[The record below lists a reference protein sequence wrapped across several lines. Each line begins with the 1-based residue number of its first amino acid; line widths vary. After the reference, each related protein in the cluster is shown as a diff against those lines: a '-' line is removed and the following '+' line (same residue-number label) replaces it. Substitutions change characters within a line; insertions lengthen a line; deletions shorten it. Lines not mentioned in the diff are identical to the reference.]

1 MFSAIKKAL
10 GVRHKGATGDPFYPT
25 HYFRCQVVVWMV
37 QNRQQV
43 LYNKREALEANYGI
57 EEESATFKGPL
68 TFKSYCQLLLDKRF
82 WGDEVV
88 LYAIS
93 AMWNLR
99 ITAFNSKTDEEYQVH
114 HNAVM
119 DLADIN
125 MVYNVGNHYSA
136 AGM

>member
-1 MFSAIKKAL
+1 MFSVIKRAL
-10 GVRHKGATGDPFYPT
+10 GVRHKGATEDPFYPT
-25 HYFRCQVVVWMV
+25 HYFRCQVMVWMV
-37 QNRQQV
+37 QNRQWV
-43 LYNKREALEANYGI
+43 LYNKHEALEANYGI

-68 TFKSYCQLLLDKRF
+68 TFKSYCQHLLDKRF

-93 AMWNLR
+93 TMWNLR
-99 ITAFNSKTDEEYQVH
+99 IIVFNSKTNED